1 MMSVAAPGVPLLG
14 GWASGTVGR
23 MGEWVQKNKPPALS
37 GTGGLPFRS
46 DSERLSQGL
55 LIFLGSE

>member
-23 MGEWVQKNKPPALS
+23 MGEWVQKISPR
-37 GTGGLPFRS
+37 PFRVPGAYLFGQTPNAS
-46 DSERLSQGL
+46 PRN
-55 LIFLGSE
+55 F